1 MHCACSLVSFMLT
14 LYNAQTV
21 HNVRQVVELPRE
33 DPSKALRTFA
43 AVPNLQASPS
53 PAESAPMGC
62 QDGCCAAAS
71 VAPPCQP
78 PRAICWSLKAV
89 GSPSLS
95 DNVLLACAFL
105 LEIQLPQ

>member
-1 MHCACSLVSFMLT
+1 MHYGCSLASFMLT
-14 LYNAQTV
+14 LYKAQTV
-21 HNVRQVVELPRE
+21 YHERQVVELPRE

-53 PAESAPMGC
+53 PAESTPMGC

-71 VAPPCQP
+71 VAQPCQP
-78 PRAICWSLKAV
+78 PHAICWSLKAV
-89 GSPSLS
+89 GSPGLA

-105 LEIQLPQ
+105 FEVQLTQ